1 MKLNKIFLLGLMVSA
16 ALLTAC
22 SDDDDH
28 DYKRGNAAGAYDVTF
43 ISDER
48 QTLDFTAESFDVEL
62 YRPDSISQEALTV
75 PIEVVSKPDF
85 ITVPSEVTFAAGDSI
100 ATLTVT
106 LGEGMEAFKEY
117 SLNIRVP
124 EQFTN
129 PYSIQDGT
137 PSQNIIFL
145 KEDFQLYATGTFHEK
160 VYYEDAWPVEIQY
173 SAMKDVYRIPDAI
186 VDGTHWYFHWNGPD
200 AEEQEFY
207 FTDSDGNK
215 ATCTVGGT
223 KYHGWFS
230 GIVNK
235 SYGNVYVTVLDG
247 YFYGYDPEYNEIDFP
262 VAYRVDAGSFGSN
275 YEYIDELEF
284 AE

>member
-28 DYKRGNAAGAYDVTF
+28 DYKRGAVAGAYDVTF
-43 ISDER
+43 ISEER
-48 QTLDFTAESFDVEL
+48 FTLEYTAESFDVEL

-85 ITVPSEVTFAAGDSI
+85 ITVPSEVTFAAGESV
-100 ATLTVT
+100 AMLTVT
-106 LGEGMEAFKEY
+106 IGEGMEPFEEY

-145 KEDFQLYATGTFHEK
+145 KEDFKTVNKGTYYSQFNNTVDPDIELQWSDIMSSYRLSVSNDEFAHTFTFTVDEEGTISFNEPQIYQGWDYPGYGGVYASAAADKPSLYDDEDKA
-160 VYYEDAWPVEIQY
+160 YYFGFKYA
-173 SAMKDVYRIPDAI
+173 IPAA
-186 VDGTHWYFHWNGPD
+186 GASF
-200 AEEQEFY
+200 
-207 FTDSDGNK
+207 
-215 ATCTVGGT
+215 GGT
-223 KYHGWFS
+223 Y
-230 GIVNK
+230 
-235 SYGNVYVTVLDG
+235 YD
-247 YFYGYDPEYNEIDFP
+247 YFVVEE
-262 VAYRVDAGSFGSN
+262 
-275 YEYIDELEF
+275 
-284 AE
+284 